1 MHIRYSVRKRNR
13 EVLVSLSKSFPTGF
27 LLLALTFQFAVAQ
40 AATNKSLDRTAA
52 DTILLKRHYRE
63 GEKLTYFMRGMNEAW
78 RYEVRATGLVKRD
91 SNGKY
96 VEEYAWSNLTS
107 NGTEILLPPASAN
120 FRQQL
125 SLDPDHPPT
134 IPPISQVSPMLIGP
148 ITDLLTFYSDMWL
161 AIRAGSLVHTGDHFY
176 RRYSTPASWA
186 AGKRVLLGQDSID
199 FDVTLRNVN
208 RSAQT

>member
-40 AATNKSLDRTAA
+40 AATNKSVDRTAA

-107 NGTEILLPPASAN
+107 N
-120 FRQQL
+120 
-125 SLDPDHPPT
+125 
-134 IPPISQVSPMLIGP
+134 V
-148 ITDLLTFYSDMWL
+148 
-161 AIRAGSLVHTGDHFY
+161 
-176 RRYSTPASWA
+176 
-186 AGKRVLLGQDSID
+186 
-199 FDVTLRNVN
+199 
-208 RSAQT
+208 